1 MKKLLVTLLILVGL
15 LFGGGYFLAFTQNGN
30 DILKPFVNSYLKQKV
45 KGADIKIDSFTLK
58 PNHIVAT
65 ATINGMAKANVD
77 GDFDIA
83 KKSFDAIYSLKADKI
98 EAQNIKIDEKI
109 YIKGKAVGDIKKA
122 LIFGVGKVAGSDIE
136 YKLDLIDTKPQN
148 ITAKIDRANLAK
160 LLSLAGQKPYASG
173 VVNLVANIPSLDE
186 KNLKGSAKL
195 SIVSGRVNSKI
206 INKDFNIK
214 LPKDTTFN
222 LNSDAKLDKESIFV
236 NAKALTSLANL
247 FIKNLHYNL
256 KSNSLKTPYT
266 LDIKDLSKLNSLAN
280 MKLRGEF
287 KASGKVSLKGK
298 NLIATANSKSFGG
311 NLDLVYSGDKAVATL
326 KSVTTK
332 SIFYKLGL
340 QNYTDAKL
348 SGEVDIKSIK
358 KLNGKFKLVADG
370 VNRKVDLKR
379 MYNFDIDRD
388 IKYHLTSNGTLQN
401 QKVFAIAEIKNSFG
415 DIKLKDIVYN
425 LKAGS
430 LNSKYELYVDKLS
443 KLNYITKQKLVG
455 DLKVVGDIKKAKDFI
470 ITGHTNKFNGSE
482 EFKLVNNLLS
492 ATVKGAK
499 LTGIQKTL
507 SYPLMLEAD
516 ADANL
521 KYDLKSSSGD
531 VSVVMSGAKMLP
543 NKLTKILKGLGGTDL
558 SAEHY
563 NDTKLDAKLSKKL
576 IDFNFHAISKSV
588 TLKINH
594 GKVFQPTGKLDATLE
609 VKANKNNLKLKISG
623 TTSNPKIGLDSS
635 FIKDNLKA
643 KAKEKLEAKKAE
655 LKAKLKSKVDAKK
668 EELKENLEN
677 KVKDKLKNQLFKKL
691 F

>member
-1 MKKLLVTLLILVGL
+1 MKKLLITLLLLVGL
-15 LFGGGYFLAFTQNGN
+15 LFGGGYFLAFTQGGN
-30 DILKPFVNSYLKQKV
+30 DILKPFINSYLKQKL
-45 KGADIKIDSFTLK
+45 KGIDIKVDSFTLK
-58 PNHIVAT
+58 PNHIVAN

-77 GDFDIA
+77 GDFDLF
-83 KKSFDAIYSLKADKI
+83 KKSFDAIYTLKANKI
-98 EAQNIKIDEKI
+98 ETQNIKIDEKI

-122 LIFGVGKVAGSDIE
+122 LIFGVGKVARSDIE
-136 YKLDLIDTKPQN
+136 YKLDLIDQKPQN

-195 SIVSGRVNSKI
+195 SIISGKINSKLI
-206 INKDFNIK
+206 KNDFKLN
-214 LPKDTTFN
+214 LPKNTTFN
-222 LNSDAKLDKESIFV
+222 LNATALLNQNSIKV
-236 NAKALTSLANL
+236 DAKALTSLANL

-280 MKLRGEF
+280 MKLKGDF
-287 KASGKVSLKGK
+287 KANGKVSLKNK
-298 NLIATANSKSFGG
+298 KFIATANTNSLGG
-311 NLDLVYSGDKAVATL
+311 KLSLIYHNDKALINL
-326 KSVTTK
+326 KNISSK
-332 SIFYKLGL
+332 AIFYRLTLPK
-340 QNYTDAKL
+340 YTDARV

-358 KLNGKFKLVADG
+358 KLSGKFKLVADG
-370 VNRKVDLKR
+370 VNSKRDLKR
-379 MYNFDIDRD
+379 MYDFDIDRD

-401 QKVFAIAEIKNSFG
+401 QKVFAIADIKNSFG

-430 LNSKYELYVDKLS
+430 LNSKYELYIDKLS

-455 DLKVVGDIKKAKDFI
+455 DLKVVGEIKKAKDFI

-516 ADANL
+516 ADATL
-521 KYDLKSSSGD
+521 KYDLKSSSG
-531 VSVVMSGAKMLP
+531 SLNVVMQKAKMLP
-543 NKLTKILKGLGGTDL
+543 NKLTKIIKALGGTDL
-558 SAEHY
+558 SAQHY
-563 NDTKLDAKLSKKL
+563 NDTRLDAKLSKNL
-576 IDFNFHAISKSV
+576 IDFNFIAKSKAV
-588 TLKINH
+588 ILKIAN
-594 GKVFQPTGKLDATLE
+594 GKVFQPSGKLDATLE
-609 VKANKNNLKLKISG
+609 AKAGKNNLRFKIQG
-623 TTSNPKIGLDSS
+623 TTSNPKIKLDSS
-635 FIKDNLKA
+635 SIKDNLKA
-643 KAKEKLEAKKAE
+643 KAKERLKEKLNE
-655 LKAKLKSKVDAKK
+655 KK
-668 EELKENLEN
+668 EELKKRLE
-677 KVKDKLKNQLFKKL
+677 DKLKEKLNDKLKDELKNGLFKKL